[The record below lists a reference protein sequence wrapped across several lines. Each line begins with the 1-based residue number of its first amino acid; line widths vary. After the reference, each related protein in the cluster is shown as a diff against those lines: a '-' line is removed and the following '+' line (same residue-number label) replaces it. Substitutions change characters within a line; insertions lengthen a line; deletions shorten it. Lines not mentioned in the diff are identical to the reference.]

1 MIENED
7 SVVTSLN
14 ELRKLKNERIS
25 RQSQSRPV
33 SAGNRAVALAED
45 PLADQVTPPP
55 VQGIAAVAAH
65 APSAFD
71 QNAAFAPA
79 ANRFAHAQ
87 AFDHV
92 PPVQAAPVVVT
103 KTSYKAAVI
112 MTVLLA
118 GAGAAGYMKLQ
129 QDTQALLA
137 AKESAIKSAEEA
149 RMRSVEAAAKAEQV
163 TKTNLRQCEDKLKA
177 SLAAAAPAAAAPA
190 AAAVAAPVDKKA
202 ERAERI
208 AAAKA
213 EKAERAAAAKA
224 AKASRRAAARAAKAA
239 PAAREPREPKEA
251 KEKADVPTIAKK
263 KKVDND
269 PLAGL
274 GKL

>member
-25 RQSQSRPV
+25 RQTQSRPV
-33 SAGNRAVALAED
+33 SSGNRAVALAED

-55 VQGIAAVAAH
+55 VQAAIAAH
-65 APSAFD
+65 APSAFE

-79 ANRFAHAQ
+79 ANRFAP

-92 PPVQAAPVVVT
+92 PQVQAPPVVVT

-149 RMRSVEAAAKAEQV
+149 RMRSVEAAAKAEQI

-177 SLAAAAPAAAAPA
+177 SMAAAAPAPAAPA

-202 ERAERI
+202 EKAERI

-213 EKAERAAAAKA
+213 EKAEKAAAAKA
-224 AKASRRAAARAAKAA
+224 AKASRRAAAHPARATA
-239 PAAREPREPKEA
+239 PAAREPKEPKEA

>member
-33 SAGNRAVALAED
+33 SHGNRAAALAED
-45 PLADQVTPPP
+45 PLADQLTPPP
-55 VQGIAAVAAH
+55 VQGIAAVVAAH
-65 APSAFD
+65 APALVQQNTFSAP
-71 QNAAFAPA
+71 Q
-79 ANRFAHAQ
+79 ANRFSAG
-87 AFDHV
+87 FDSA
-92 PPVQAAPVVVT
+92 PVQAPPVIVT

-129 QDTQALLA
+129 QDSQALLA
-137 AKESAIKSAEEA
+137 AKEVAIKSSEEA
-149 RMRSVEAAAKAEQV
+149 RMRSVEAAAKADAL
-163 TKTNLRQCEDKLKA
+163 TRTNLRQCEDKLKA
-177 SLAAAAPAAAAPA
+177 SVAAAVVAPSTPA
-190 AAAVAAPVDKKA
+190 AAAVAPVVDKKP
-202 ERAERI
+202 EKT
-208 AAAKA
+208 AKA
-213 EKAERAAAAKA
+213 VRGGRRTVAH
-224 AKASRRAAARAAKAA
+224 ASRPA
-239 PAAREPREPKEA
+239 PAAREPREPKE
-251 KEKADVPTIAKK
+251 KSGDVPTIAKK